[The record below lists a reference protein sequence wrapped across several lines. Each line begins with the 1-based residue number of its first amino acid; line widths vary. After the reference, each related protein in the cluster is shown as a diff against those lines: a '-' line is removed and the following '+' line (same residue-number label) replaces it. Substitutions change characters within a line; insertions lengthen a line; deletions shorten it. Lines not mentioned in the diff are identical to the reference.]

1 MKVYKVRK
9 ILHCSKGGKCE
20 TCEQL
25 LHDLLSEKLVNEFE
39 ISFPV
44 FCLKDIGILLLAF
57 QVNAILSMTRILRG
71 HLVIG
76 F

>member
-1 MKVYKVRK
+1 MKVCKVSK
-9 ILHCSKGGKCE
+9 ILHCSTGGKCE

-25 LHDLLSEKLVNEFE
+25 HNSLSEKLVNEFE

-57 QVNAILSMTRILRG
+57 QVNVILSMTRTLRG